1 MATAAQ
7 VASDTAGMVKSVL
20 GYVAGALLMICVG
33 VVGYQQ
39 TQINKLDDRLYTL
52 QATTVTEDKLNTAI
66 NRLST
71 EMDTKITSIRNE
83 QQITNKWLERVMDK
97 LEDRAS
103 NTKTGR

>member
-1 MATAAQ
+1 
-7 VASDTAGMVKSVL
+7 
-20 GYVAGALLMICVG
+20 MICVG

-39 TQINKLDDRLYTL
+39 SQINKLDDRLYTL

-66 NRLST
+66 NRLSS

-97 LEDRAS
+97 LEGS
-103 NTKTGR
+103 HNKN

>member
-103 NTKTGR
+103 NNKTGR

>member
-1 MATAAQ
+1 MATTTN
-7 VASDTAGMVKSVL
+7 DMVKSVL
-20 GYVAGALLMICVG
+20 SYVAGALLMVCVG

-39 TQINKLDDRLYTL
+39 SQINKLDDRLYTL

-66 NRLST
+66 NRLSS

-97 LEDRAS
+97 LEGRA
-103 NTKTGR
+103 NKN

>member
-7 VASDTAGMVKSVL
+7 VASDTQSMVKSVL

-52 QATTVTEDKLNTAI
+52 QATTVTEDKLNSAI
-66 NRLST
+66 NRLSA
-71 EMDTKITSIRNE
+71 EMDTKITSLRSE
-83 QQITNKWLERVMDK
+83 QQITNKYLERVMDK
-97 LEDRAS
+97 LEDRNSHA
-103 NTKTGR
+103 K

>member
-1 MATAAQ
+1 MAATN
-7 VASDTAGMVKSVL
+7 DMIKSVL
-20 GYVAGALLMICVG
+20 SYVAGALLMVCVG

-39 TQINKLDDRLYTL
+39 AQINKLDDRLYAL

-66 NRLST
+66 NRLSA

-97 LEDRAS
+97 LEDKSSSR
-103 NTKTGR
+103 TTR